1 MSSIGDF
8 FKKGKPRIFSCGEER
23 SSSKAARLRNKVMIW
38 TMAAMTAAAS
48 VGCSQSTLSAAFG
61 HALAQT
67 SLHVSGNHV
76 ETCKTRSGETL
87 NYQIDGAVKDSV
99 QLSNIKKIVNAAVA
113 TETGE
118 SVLKPFFKSN
128 GTISLLE
135 GESEMNGLYT
145 SSKNAIAL
153 NAGMLSGSE
162 KQLALMKTV
171 LVHEAAHA
179 KQCATGMAVT
189 NQTGAASMIRVCRA
203 MEADANTHGVFAA
216 SEMAER
222 GDTLA
227 WSALV
232 QEIPLMAQAFNQA
245 KKNGVSEAEVAK
257 ATMLAYYADTDYTG
271 QYDQIYVNS
280 LQKLASKV
288 NGENVKSQMQKKVSS
303 QEIASKVCTF
313 KGKCYMGKD
322 GGALLNDA
330 ARSSVSETTYRR
342 LANISAEHARQ
353 VGKYAGSAVSA
364 DKSYRDLYVKAEN
377 GSYTKP
383 FSASKILL
391 AQNAKQSGGIRG

>member
-1 MSSIGDF
+1 MSLIGDF

-48 VGCSQSTLSAAFG
+48 VGCSPTLSAAFG
-61 HALAQT
+61 HAPAQT
-67 SLHVSGNHV
+67 SLYASGNHV

-87 NYQIDGAVKDSV
+87 SYQIDGAVKDSV

-135 GESEMNGLYT
+135 SGNEANGVYFT
-145 SSKNAIAL
+145 NKNAIAL

-162 KQLALMKTV
+162 KQVALMKTT

-179 KQCATGMAVT
+179 KQCAAGAAVT
-189 NQTGAASMIRVCRA
+189 NRTEAASMIRVCRA

-227 WSALV
+227 WSALA
-232 QEIPLMAQAFNQA
+232 QEKPLMVQAFDQA
-245 KKNGVSEAEVAK
+245 KKRGASEAEVAK

-271 QYDQIYVNS
+271 QYDQVYANS
-280 LQKLASKV
+280 LQKFASQV
-288 NGENVKSQMQKKVSS
+288 NGENVKSQMQTKVSS

-342 LANISAEHARQ
+342 LANISAEHARK

-364 DKSYRDLYVKAEN
+364 DKSYRELYVKAEN

-383 FSASKILL
+383 FSASKVLL
-391 AQNAKQSGGIRG
+391 AQNAKQSGGMAG